1 MIVLLTLLATWLVLG
16 GLGLVGASALCRS
29 GHLEDEA
36 RGFVAPE
43 ELPVQPEV
51 ALQVT
56 HK

>member
-1 MIVLLTLLATWLVLG
+1 VLG
-16 GLGLVGASALCRS
+16 ALGLVGASALCRS

-36 RGFVAPE
+36 RGFVAPQ
-43 ELPVQPEV
+43 ELPADAEV